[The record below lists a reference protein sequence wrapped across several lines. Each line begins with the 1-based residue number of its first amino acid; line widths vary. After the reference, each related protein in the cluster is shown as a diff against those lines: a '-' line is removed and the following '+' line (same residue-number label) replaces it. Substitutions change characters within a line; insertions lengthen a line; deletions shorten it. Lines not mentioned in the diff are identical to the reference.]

1 VAVIDARPTTTD
13 LNIYAG
19 DDLKLHVA
27 VTDDAG
33 AAVDLTGYTAMAQVR
48 DTNDGATPVDFTA
61 TVAAGGID
69 LVMANTLTTTLPP
82 KGVWDVQITSATGEV
97 TTVAGGRVTVTPDV
111 TR

>member
-1 VAVIDARPTTTD
+1 MAVIDARPMTTD
-13 LNIYAG
+13 LHVYAG

-33 AAVDLTGYTAMAQVR
+33 APIDLTGYTAMAQVR
-48 DTNDGATPVDFTA
+48 DTTDGATSIDFTA

-69 LVMANTLTTTLPP
+69 LVMASALTTTLPA
-82 KGVWDVQITSATGEV
+82 KGVWDVQITSATSEV
-97 TTVAGGRVTVTPDV
+97 TTLAGGRVTVTPDV

>member
-1 VAVIDARPTTTD
+1 MAVIDARPTTTD
-13 LNIYAG
+13 LNVYAG

-33 AAVDLTGYTAMAQVR
+33 AAIDLTGYTAKAQVR
-48 DTNDGATPVDFTA
+48 DTADGTTPIDFTA
-61 TVAAGGID
+61 TPSATGID
-69 LVMANTLTTTLPP
+69 LVMASTLTSTLPA
-82 KGVWDVQITSATGEV
+82 KGVWDVQITSATGEI